1 MSSEACAD
9 FWRWCATV
17 PVIGF
22 TFAVAGLSGCG
33 VIGRPQAVTT
43 SNSDTLFSTV
53 AGEDYGYKI
62 VAAKSDDSA
71 GEWTFAL
78 KSQRP
83 PKDNNLRFEW
93 EIDGQA
99 YQGLAVSHIFSETG
113 TFVISVRAIEPNGN
127 DVFVLTLEIQI
138 ELPPPPNQAPI
149 AVALAV
155 SKDGRVVVRDGGEGE
170 QVLAVYENEQVF
182 LDGSES
188 YDPDGDDTSFEWAQ
202 VTGNAIHLVQL
213 VDASAAVASFVT
225 PTVDGDARLAF
236 TLIVSDGQRNTEVI
250 VPVDVLNIV
259 EIVGAGPEADAGEP
273 QEVTEGDLVTLD
285 GSNSKGSGTGE
296 LRFHWAQT
304 CGPLVVLINASQ
316 TMAAFN
322 APTIELESET
332 LCFELTV
339 SQDDL
344 AASDEVR
351 ITILPAEPPG
361 GEPPPD
367 TPPCDDED
375 GDAICRHVDNCPSH
389 SNSDQAD
396 DDLDGLGNVCDG
408 CPNDPANDIDDDGHC
423 GDVDNCPLAGN
434 ASQADSDGDGIGD
447 ACDDSDGD
455 GVLDTEDNCPA
466 VANANQADSDGD
478 GVGDVCESEPSE
490 CKTGSSDWQNALFE
504 QEQTGTFDVEFY
516 ATPGAA
522 PVDAIVALSSGEGS
536 DFSHYAVLVRFNLA
550 GTIDVRNGG
559 SYASDNTIRYTAGR
573 EYRFR
578 LVVNVP
584 LKIYSVFVTPPEPD
598 EDEIVLATN
607 YAFRSDQS
615 NVAALDHWGLWADLG
630 THDVCDL
637 TVSTPPPDTDPPSVP
652 TGLSGTP
659 VSSSQISLAW
669 TRSTD
674 NVAVAGYKIFR
685 NSDQITS
692 VSTAS
697 YHNFGL
703 TPATQYSYTVSAYD
717 AVGNESAQSPPVEV
731 TTPDQEPPDET
742 CDYVIYPHESINKY
756 SSIAQSGQTVCV
768 SAGTYYETLTP
779 AKSGT
784 LGAPIIF
791 RNYPGATPV
800 IDGQQTRLFNVDI
813 NGKSYIRIEG
823 FEITD
828 AAMHGIYIDNNNT
841 GNVILG
847 NRLYKNS
854 DPDQSVNRQW
864 AAIYVLLSTDLVI
877 QNNEIDNN
885 WENGILILGGYGY
898 GNDGLRI
905 LGNHIH
911 ENGIDAIKGGGG
923 DDWLIEGNTI
933 HDHTHQKAGAHPDGT
948 HIQYGVR
955 GLVIR
960 NNVFYNQPQNIMLA
974 NDLGPHVWEDVQI
987 YGNLVYI
994 TDDFTLTPWPKGI
1007 FVEGGF
1013 PGGTYTNVT
1022 VYNNTV
1028 VNCYYG
1034 ILIRDRPGGGSIL
1047 GHLDLANNIVSDA
1060 HLALLVEA
1068 YWAESVTMDYDL
1080 IWAGSDSGWI
1090 SFNGT
1095 TYSTLDAFR
1104 AANPG
1109 LEVNGIA
1116 QNPAFAGS
1124 PSHNYRL
1131 QASSAA
1137 RNGGGAVTGV
1147 VTDLDGVAR
1156 PQEGAFDMGAYE
1168 FQAK

>member
-1 MSSEACAD
+1 MLREACAD

-53 AGEDYGYKI
+53 AGEDYGYEI

-78 KSQRP
+78 KPQRP

-99 YQGLAVSHIFSETG
+99 YQGLAVSHIFSETR
-113 TFVISVRAIEPNGN
+113 TYVISVHAIEPNGN

-138 ELPPPPNQAPI
+138 ELPPPPNQAPV

-170 QVLAVYENEQVF
+170 LVLAVYENEQVF

-213 VDASAAVASFVT
+213 VDASAAVASFVA

-236 TLIVSDGQRNTEVI
+236 TLTVSDEQRNTEVI

-259 EIVGAGPEADAGEP
+259 EIVGAGPEANAGEP

-285 GSNSKGSGTGE
+285 GSNSTGSGTGE
-296 LRFHWAQT
+296 FRFHWDQT
-304 CGPLVVLINASQ
+304 CGPLVALVNASQ
-316 TMAAFN
+316 AMAAFN
-322 APTIELESET
+322 APIIELESDT

-351 ITILPAEPPG
+351 ITILPAEPPS

-375 GDAICRHVDNCPSH
+375 GDAICRDVDNCPSH

-408 CPNDPANDIDDDGHC
+408 CPNDPANDVDDDGHC
-423 GDVDNCPLAGN
+423 GDVDNCPEATNADQIDNDGDGGGDACDKDDDNDGVDDLVDNCPLAGN

-466 VANANQADSDGD
+466 VANADQADSDGD

-536 DFSHYAVLVRFNLA
+536 DFSHYAVLVRFTSA
-550 GTIDVRNGG
+550 GTIDARNGG

-584 LKIYSVFVTPPEPD
+584 LKIYSVFVTPPESD
-598 EDEIVLATN
+598 EDEIVLATD

-659 VSSSQISLAW
+659 VSSSQITLEWAP
-669 TRSTD
+669 STD
-674 NVAVAGYKIFR
+674 NVAVAGYNIFR
-685 NSDQITS
+685 NSAQITS

-731 TTPDQEPPDET
+731 TTPDQEPPDDT

-756 SSIAQSGQTVCV
+756 SSVAQPGQTVCV
-768 SAGTYYETLTP
+768 RAGTYYETLTP
-779 AKSGT
+779 QYS
-784 LGAPIIF
+784 GAPGALITF
-791 RNYPGATPV
+791 RDYPGDDVTIRGDTSGVYLPY
-800 IDGQQTRLFNVDI
+800 RN
-813 NGKSYIRIEG
+813 YIRIRG
-823 FEITD
+823 FEITGSSG
-828 AAMHGIYIDNNNT
+828 HGVHWVGQGNELIDN
-841 GNVILG
+841 VIH
-847 NRLYKNS
+847 
-854 DPDQSVNRQW
+854 
-864 AAIYVLLSTDLVI
+864 
-877 QNNEIDNN
+877 DN
-885 WENGILILGGYGY
+885 
-898 GNDGLRI
+898 
-905 LGNHIH
+905 
-911 ENGIDAIKGGGG
+911 GG
-923 DDWLIEGNTI
+923 DGISMCGKALIESNVVYGHWQNY
-933 HDHTHQKAGAHPDGT
+933 HADG
-948 HIQYGVR
+948 IQYGGCGAD

-960 NNVFYNQPQNIMLA
+960 NNVFYDNGQEIGIDPFSMPPGATVSNIR
-974 NDLGPHVWEDVQI
+974 
-987 YGNLVYI
+987 
-994 TDDFTLTPWPKGI
+994 
-1007 FVEGGF
+1007 
-1013 PGGTYTNVT
+1013 
-1022 VYNNTV
+1022 VYNNLIYKLAEPVDRVGTKGIHFDTKYMAMSDIFV
-1028 VNCYYG
+1028 FNNTILNTGYG
-1034 ILIRDRPGGGSIL
+1034 IDVVGVHGATNVRLRNNILYNSPMVIDLTVDCDSDYNLFFLPPGSLRNVLIKRAGGFYRSLNELWSQFPLLEAHSIQDDPQFLSISGGDFEVAWNGPGIDTGDPNIL
-1047 GHLDLANNIVSDA
+1047 TEVGDLEYLLDLRWRSRPIDIPDV
-1060 HLALLVEA
+1060 
-1068 YWAESVTMDYDL
+1068 
-1080 IWAGSDSGWI
+1080 G
-1090 SFNGT
+1090 
-1095 TYSTLDAFR
+1095 
-1104 AANPG
+1104 
-1109 LEVNGIA
+1109 
-1116 QNPAFAGS
+1116 
-1124 PSHNYRL
+1124 
-1131 QASSAA
+1131 
-1137 RNGGGAVTGV
+1137 RNGPGAY
-1147 VTDLDGVAR
+1147 DI
-1156 PQEGAFDMGAYE
+1156 GAYE
-1168 FQAK
+1168 YGHRP